1 LSIID
6 YSNEEICEKILLD
19 EAEEFYDK
27 LVKDLTDKSTS
38 DVASEQMK

>member
-19 EAEEFYDK
+19 EAEFYDK
-27 LVKDLTDKSTS
+27 LVKDLTDKSIS